1 MYPNPNP
8 NSPQV
13 MGDQDVLHVHCRGMD
28 PHLNKVWVET
38 KCAGAQLMVRA
49 RLPEAWGE
57 ARGLSLGMGRGKRA
71 IIGDGFFRCE
81 AYGRVGVGL
90 WAGLPLYREGTALQV
105 L

>member
-1 MYPNPNP
+1 
-8 NSPQV
+8 

-57 ARGLSLGMGRGKRA
+57 ARGLSLGMASFDARPTVGSGS
-71 IIGDGFFRCE
+71 GYGL
-81 AYGRVGVGL
+81 AYLFIVREPLCKSFDRSHVVHGGAHGVH
-90 WAGLPLYREGTALQV
+90 
-105 L
+105 